1 MKVALSRGIS
11 PSDELGNLPVI
22 VFSVRPNALQPSTKH
37 RSRLLSVR
45 PAHGRHNGGMLP
57 ILSMAAASV
66 LAPPRAAP
74 QAAQRARHPMA
85 MAEGK
90 PEDRSPWSMESSEAL
105 DALRT
110 LDIVITRA
118 LDTVED
124 AWLLAR
130 RVNAEIVDPLDCLAA
145 WDDKADTR
153 PRVLVIGSG
162 WAAHAMVKIVD
173 ADLYRLLVISP
184 RNFFIFTPMLAA
196 SSVGTVEYRSITEPM
211 RASNPRAAFIE
222 GTVSNIDP
230 IARLASFCVTNDIT
244 LADGECRQIEYDVC
258 VFAAGVKAS
267 VSKVPGVQQ
276 HCSFLKELQDAQRL
290 RRIVG
295 SALEQASQPG
305 LSEAHRRRLLTFVV
319 VGGGATGVE
328 YCGELSD
335 FLLDAVGR
343 LYPSLQ
349 PLAQVLLLHGGRE
362 LLPQFAAPMRGKA
375 LSALQASTP

>member
-1 MKVALSRGIS
+1 
-11 PSDELGNLPVI
+11 
-22 VFSVRPNALQPSTKH
+22 
-37 RSRLLSVR
+37 
-45 PAHGRHNGGMLP
+45 
-57 ILSMAAASV
+57 
-66 LAPPRAAP
+66 
-74 QAAQRARHPMA
+74 MA